1 MSHQVLNLYVMIMII
16 YLIYLGLKALL
27 LLLLLLYDNIPQDDN
42 GDEDLILKYEKK

>member
-16 YLIYLGLKALL
+16 YLIYLGLNA